1 MDHQQEMHDV
11 KNQGRQAF
19 LNYGVSGE
27 RKHSYD
33 RGAWQR
39 TVFLSGFTEERHRA
53 AERAMNEAN
62 AYHALTVREA
72 PRDREWAEK
81 LAARV
86 SA

>member
-1 MDHQQEMHDV
+1 
-11 KNQGRQAF
+11 
-19 LNYGVSGE
+19 LNHGVSGE
-27 RKHSYD
+27 RKHNYD

-53 AERAMNEAN
+53 AEQALNEAQ

-81 LAARV
+81 LANRLAIQ
-86 SA
+86 